1 MLNRRGCELGTDRI
15 HDRVALSTIFSIN
28 TDFDEF
34 VSLEGVVDFLEH
46 CRSQAIAGDA
56 DYGVKVVGLCAKRSP
71 LGGSEFSHFATH

>member
-1 MLNRRGCELGTDRI
+1 MLNRRGCELGADRI

-46 CRSQAIAGDA
+46 GGREPVAGDA
-56 DYGVKVVGLCAKRSP
+56 DYRVQVVGLRTKRSP
-71 LGGSEFSHFATH
+71 LSRREINHFETH